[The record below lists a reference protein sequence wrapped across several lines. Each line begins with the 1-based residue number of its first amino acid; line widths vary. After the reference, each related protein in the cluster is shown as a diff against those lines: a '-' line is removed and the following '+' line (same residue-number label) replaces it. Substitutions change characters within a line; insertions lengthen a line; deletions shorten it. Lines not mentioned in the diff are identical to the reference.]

1 MSKIIS
7 AFLFTLLITLVATSP
22 IPSIPFVIL
31 NYKINGL
38 FLGYLAS
45 LIGGLIAGINQFFL
59 SRKLVLKV
67 LKRKFPSKYSFI
79 KKYSTIVSRMTY
91 FEFIFLLLSGTIPST
106 IISVACGLSNM
117 QFKKFIICIFLV
129 SIPQQLIFLIA
140 ASQLSNIEK
149 VITLWGLKGI
159 NSIILAL
166 SIVSL
171 MAFLI
176 SYITSQAPQLIK
188 IFKRIFK

>member
-1 MSKIIS
+1 
-7 AFLFTLLITLVATSP
+7 
-22 IPSIPFVIL
+22 
-31 NYKINGL
+31 
-38 FLGYLAS
+38 
-45 LIGGLIAGINQFFL
+45 
-59 SRKLVLKV
+59 
-67 LKRKFPSKYSFI
+67 
-79 KKYSTIVSRMTY
+79 
-91 FEFIFLLLSGTIPST
+91 
-106 IISVACGLSNM
+106 M